1 MDLSKL
7 NKYRYAKVLD
17 IMSGGGEKIGDKI
30 LRKLYEKTVNS
41 GVETVDRYEIGKEV
55 GLLDEQTDN
64 IIDELTSYGYIKKI
78 VGTKINL
85 TEDGR
90 KRAEI

>member
-1 MDLSKL
+1 
-7 NKYRYAKVLD
+7 V
-17 IMSGGGEKIGDKI
+17 E
-30 LRKLYEKTVNS
+30 LRLLT
-41 GVETVDRYEIGKEV
+41 DRYEIGKEV

>member
-41 GVETVDRYEIGKEV
+41 GVETVDRQI
-55 GLLDEQTDN
+55 
-64 IIDELTSYGYIKKI
+64 
-78 VGTKINL
+78 
-85 TEDGR
+85 
-90 KRAEI
+90 